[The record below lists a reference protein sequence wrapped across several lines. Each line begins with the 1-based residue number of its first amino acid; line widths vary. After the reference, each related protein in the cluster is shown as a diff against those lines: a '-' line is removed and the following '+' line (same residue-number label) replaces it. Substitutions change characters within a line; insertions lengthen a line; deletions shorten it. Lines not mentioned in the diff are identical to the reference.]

1 MAVLCLSVAR
11 LPKSLN
17 QSVHNETREKAF
29 KLVKAVLM
37 ANFLSMEDGVS
48 YNFVLISFDISGV
61 VKEEV
66 VI

>member
-1 MAVLCLSVAR
+1 MSVNGSIVSFSRAAR
-11 LPKSLN
+11 KSLN

-48 YNFVLISFDISGV
+48 YNFCFD
-61 VKEEV
+61 
-66 VI
+66 